1 MTETYIKTL
10 SKSSSFF
17 LENAKE
23 PSNKKFSNFF
33 IISTIIHS
41 WLLLEAYI
49 NYLGDILAKAKINP
63 HERALLEDRE
73 LCINEDG
80 VFIEKKSHSPVLKR
94 VLFILHRFS
103 TFDAKKL
110 KQTDI
115 WRNIKTCE
123 RIRNDLIHPKRIDA
137 IQNLTVKKAEEM
149 RSSVILFIQ
158 KLNKAVLGRDIRLD

>member
-10 SKSSSFF
+10 SKSSLFF
-17 LENAKE
+17 LENARE

-49 NYLGDILAKAKINP
+49 NYLGDILSRAKINP
-63 HERALLEDRE
+63 HERALLEDKE
-73 LCINEDG
+73 LRINEDG
-80 VFIEKKSHSPVLKR
+80 VFIDKKSHSPVLKR

-103 TFDAKKL
+103 TIDVKKL

-115 WRNIKTCE
+115 WRDIKTCE
-123 RIRNDLIHPKRIDA
+123 RIRNELIHPKSIDV
-137 IQNLTVKKAEEM
+137 IQNLTAKKAEEV
-149 RSSVILFIQ
+149 RSSVISFIQ
-158 KLNKAVLGRDIRLD
+158 KLNKAVLGRDIRLV